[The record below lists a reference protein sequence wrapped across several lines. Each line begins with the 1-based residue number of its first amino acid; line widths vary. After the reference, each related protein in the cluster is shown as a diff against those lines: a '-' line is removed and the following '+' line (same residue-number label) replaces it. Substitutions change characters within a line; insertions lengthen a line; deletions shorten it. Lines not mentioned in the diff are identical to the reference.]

1 MKEFLKRYVTE
12 RGIKDAILN
21 PVSGGKCWIESIW
34 AVDLLRTASGFHET
48 QDRKFQDFN
57 SNAKIVVTSN
67 PDLWEGKFFS
77 KVKGAVVM

>member
-1 MKEFLKRYVTE
+1 M
-12 RGIKDAILN
+12 
-21 PVSGGKCWIESIW
+21 
-34 AVDLLRTASGFHET
+34 DLLRTASGFHET

-67 PDLWEGKFFS
+67 PDLWEGKFFN